1 MASISS
7 IAHSGLQAAQQ
18 KLNSSAHNVANM
30 NTQGFR
36 SVEVSQEAVEPQ
48 GGVRTRTGRAAQEGV
63 ALEKEAV
70 DQMEATYSFSA
81 NLQVMKTQERMLGSL
96 LDTHA

>member
-7 IAHSGLQAAQQ
+7 IAHSGLQAAQL
-18 KLNSSAHNVANM
+18 KLNSAAHNVANM
-30 NTQGFR
+30 NTQGLR
-36 SVEVSQEAVEPQ
+36 SVTVEQEAVEPQ
-48 GGVRTRTGRAAQEGV
+48 GGVRTRTGRAPQEGV
-63 ALEKEAV
+63 ALEKEVV

-81 NLQVMKTQERMLGSL
+81 NLQVMKVQDRMMGSL

>member
-1 MASISS
+1 MSS
-7 IAHSGLQAAQQ
+7 LSAIAHSGLQAAQL

-30 NTQGFR
+30 NTEGFR
-36 SVEVSQEAVEPQ
+36 SVTVEQEAVEPQ
-48 GGVRTRTGRAAQEGV
+48 GGVRTRTGRAAQENV

-81 NLQVMKTQERMLGSL
+81 NLQVMKVQDRMMGSL